1 VEIHDKVKVKEM
13 LSGQEKRAL
22 PGTAW

>member
-1 VEIHDKVKVKEM
+1 VKIYDKEKVIEM